1 MNGSDIASDEEI
13 RVIVAGEH
21 RAFVTDLLDRV
32 NATGYTIVG
41 NVSGKGH
48 HGVREAHFM
57 FSEQESLEMIMTV
70 VPEEKVEPILAGLR
84 PLFERHSGVFVADVA
99 VSRRRI
105 LREQE
110 QTGLT
115 VSRALPLLSSRQEVV
130 YNGRLV
136 AAQEVL
142 S

>member
-1 MNGSDIASDEEI
+1 MGLILHPMKEI
-13 RVIVAGEH
+13 RVIVAGEQ

-70 VPEEKVEPILAGLR
+70 VPQEKVEPILAGLK
-84 PLFERHSGVFVADVA
+84 PLFDRYTGVMFVSDVA
-99 VSRRRI
+99 VSRVEYFSPRS
-105 LREQE
+105 
-110 QTGLT
+110 
-115 VSRALPLLSSRQEVV
+115 VS
-130 YNGRLV
+130 G
-136 AAQEVL
+136 
-142 S
+142 